1 MSSKKVSIIVPC
13 YKVEEYLSRC
23 LDSLVNQT
31 LGDVEAICINDGSPD
46 RCIDILRDY
55 ERRYPDAVVVI
66 DKENEGVWRG
76 RWDGIR
82 IARGEYI
89 GFVDSDDYVEP
100 DFAESLYMTARNAD
114 ADLAVG
120 GFERVD
126 MITGKALSHEMCTL
140 RESFSVSDEPGRL
153 IELNGAPWNKLF
165 RASILKNMRDLTSP
179 PPVLDDLVFHL
190 LAYLDMNGLVAFTPK
205 CLVHYMVRSDSII
218 NTITQE
224 KLQKGYDSFLEVK
237 RHYREAGASTH
248 LMQAL
253 DAIAFL
259 HLGVSMNFR
268 LSYDKSIDL
277 GAALQKSSQFLDQ
290 NFPTWRTSPYISF
303 NYVSCYRGAFLK
315 LFVVQKLYK
324 LHLMKGFLD
333 LYRFVIDKLKVDIK
347 W

>member
-13 YKVEEYLSRC
+13 YKVEEYLPRC

-31 LGDVEAICINDGSPD
+31 LDGVEAICINDGSPD
-46 RCIDILRDY
+46 GCIDILRDY
-55 ERRYPDAVVVI
+55 EQRYPGTVVII

-82 IARGEYI
+82 IASGEYI

-100 DFAESLYMTARNAD
+100 DFAESLYTTARSAD

-126 MITGKALSHEMCTL
+126 MITGKTLSREMCTP
-140 RESFSVSDEPGRL
+140 RKSFNVRNEPGRL

-165 RASILKNMRDLTSP
+165 RANILKNMRDLTSP

-190 LAYLDMNGLVAFTPK
+190 LAYLDMDGLVAFTPK

-224 KLQKGYDSFLEVK
+224 KLHAGYDAFIEVK
-237 RHYREAGASTH
+237 QYYEKARVDIPT
-248 LMQAL
+248 MQAL
-253 DAIAFL
+253 DVIAFL
-259 HLGVSMNFR
+259 HLGISMNFR
-268 LSYDKSIDL
+268 LSYDTSLDLKELITTSIH
-277 GAALQKSSQFLDQ
+277 FLDAK
-290 NFPTWRTSPYISF
+290 FPTWRHSPYLSLS
-303 NYVSCYRGAFLK
+303 YVLRNKGAFT
-315 LFVVQKLYK
+315 KLYIV
-324 LHLMKGFLD
+324 HIMFRMHMIRGFLA
-333 LYRFVIDKLKVDIK
+333 LYRFAIEKLKIDIK